1 MIDKHSRKI
10 SYLRVSVTD
19 LCNLRC
25 VYCMPPGG
33 SELSRKEEIL
43 SLEEILKLI
52 KHGVSL
58 GVNKIRITGGEPL
71 VRKGIIS
78 LVNQIAEIKG
88 IDDIAMTTNGV
99 FLKEFATQLKSS
111 GLSRLNISLDT
122 MREDRF
128 AEITRGGNIADVFDG
143 VEAVL
148 KAGFKGTKM
157 NAVVMRGDND
167 DEIHDFVRYIMERDI
182 ELRFIELMASGWK
195 DMVNED
201 RFMPT
206 SEIMERVRGVG
217 ELVPDKQRV
226 GGGPATIYRIKGAL
240 GSIGFISAVSK
251 PFCSTC
257 NRLRLTSDGKLRS
270 CLLTGGEVDIKDIL
284 RSSNLDETE
293 MQDRLTEAFFRVTD
307 MKPIVHSGR
316 NRAVMNQIGG

>member
-43 SLEEILKLI
+43 SLEEILRLI

-78 LVNQIAEIKG
+78 LVKHIAEIKG

-99 FLKEFATQLKSS
+99 FLKEFATELKSS

-122 MREDRF
+122 MRKDRF
-128 AEITRGGNIADVFDG
+128 HAITRGGNIADVFDG

-148 KAGFKGTKM
+148 KAGFKGTKL
-157 NAVVMRGDND
+157 NAVIMRGDND

-195 DMVNED
+195 DMVDED

-206 SEIMERVRGVG
+206 SEIMERVREIG

-251 PFCSTC
+251 PFCKTC

-284 RSSNLDETE
+284 RSSNLDEKE
-293 MQDRLTEAFFRVTD
+293 IQDRLTEAFFKVTD

>member
-99 FLKEFATQLKSS
+99 FLKEFATELKSS

-195 DMVNED
+195 DMVDED

-217 ELVPDKQRV
+217 ELVPDKQRI

-284 RSSNLDETE
+284 RSSNLDEKE

>member
-43 SLEEILKLI
+43 SLEEILKLV

-99 FLKEFATQLKSS
+99 FLKEFATELKSS

>member
-10 SYLRVSVTD
+10 SYLRISVTD
-19 LCNLRC
+19 MCNLRC

-33 SELSRKEEIL
+33 TELSRKEEIL
-43 SLEEILKLI
+43 SFEEILKII

-58 GVNKIRITGGEPL
+58 GINKIRITGGEPL
-71 VRKGIIS
+71 VRKGITS
-78 LVNQIAEIKG
+78 LVRHITGIKG

-99 FLKEFATQLKSS
+99 FLKEFATELKSS

-128 AEITRGGNIADVFDG
+128 HDITRGGKIQEVFEG
-143 VEAVL
+143 VEEVL
-148 KAGFKGTKM
+148 KAGFKRTKM
-157 NAVVMRGDND
+157 NAVVMRGTND
-167 DEIHDFVRYIMERDI
+167 DEIQDFVRYILERDI

-195 DMVNED
+195 NMADEE

-206 SEIMERVRGVG
+206 SEIMEKVKEVG
-217 ELVPDKQRV
+217 DLVPVKQRV
-226 GGGPATIYRIKGAL
+226 GGGPATIYRIKGGL

-257 NRLRLTSDGKLRS
+257 NRLRLTSDGRLRS
-270 CLLTGGEVDIKDIL
+270 CLLSGGEVDVKDIL
-284 RSSNLDETE
+284 RSSDLNEKELAEA
-293 MQDRLTEAFFRVTD
+293 LTEAFIKVTT
-307 MKPIVHSGR
+307 MKPTVHSGK
-316 NRAVMNQIGG
+316 NNAVMNQIGG

>member
-43 SLEEILKLI
+43 SLEEILKLV

-293 MQDRLTEAFFRVTD
+293 MQDKLTEAFLRVTD
-307 MKPIVHSGR
+307 LKPIVHSGR
-316 NRAVMNQIGG
+316 NRALMNQIGG

>member
-43 SLEEILKLI
+43 SLEEILKLV

-195 DMVNED
+195 DMVDED

-217 ELVPDKQRV
+217 ELVPDKQRI

-251 PFCSTC
+251 PFCKTC

-284 RSSNLDETE
+284 RSSNLDEKE

>member
-43 SLEEILKLI
+43 SLEEILRLI

-88 IDDIAMTTNGV
+88 IDDISMTTNGV
-99 FLKEFATQLKSS
+99 FLKEFATELKSS

-148 KAGFKGTKM
+148 KAGFKGTKL
-157 NAVVMRGDND
+157 NAVIMRGDND

-195 DMVNED
+195 DMVDED

-206 SEIMERVRGVG
+206 SEIMERVREVG
-217 ELVPDKQRV
+217 ELVPDKQRI

-284 RSSNLDETE
+284 RTSNLDETE
-293 MQDRLTEAFFRVTD
+293 MQDKLTEAFFRVTD

>member
-1 MIDKHSRKI
+1 
-10 SYLRVSVTD
+10 
-19 LCNLRC
+19 
-25 VYCMPPGG
+25 MPPGG
-33 SELSRKEEIL
+33 TELSMKEEIL
-43 SLEEILKLI
+43 SFEEILKTV

-71 VRKGIIS
+71 VRKDITS
-78 LVNQIAEIKG
+78 LIRRIANIKG
-88 IDDIAMTTNGV
+88 INDVAMTTNGV
-99 FLKEFATQLKSS
+99 FLKEFATELKNS

-128 AEITRGGNIADVFDG
+128 HDITRGGNIQDVFDG

-148 KAGFKGTKM
+148 KVGFKGTKL

-195 DMVNED
+195 DMVDEE
-201 RFMPT
+201 RFVPT
-206 SEIMERVRGVG
+206 SEIMEKVKEVG
-217 ELVPDKQRV
+217 ELIPVKQRV
-226 GGGPATIYRIKGAL
+226 RGGPATIYKIRGAL

-270 CLLTGGEVDIKDIL
+270 CLLRGGEVDIKDIL
-284 RSSNLDETE
+284 RSSNLDEKE
-293 MQDRLTEAFFRVTD
+293 MEDMLTDAFFKATD
-307 MKPIVHSGR
+307 MKPIVHSGK
-316 NRAVMNQIGG
+316 NSAVMNQIGG

>member
-78 LVNQIAEIKG
+78 LVKHITEIKG

-99 FLKEFATQLKSS
+99 FLKEFATELKSS

-148 KAGFKGTKM
+148 KAGFKGTKL
-157 NAVVMRGDND
+157 NAVIMRGDND

-195 DMVNED
+195 DMVDED

-206 SEIMERVRGVG
+206 SEIMERVRGIG

-251 PFCSTC
+251 PFCKTC

-284 RSSNLDETE
+284 RSSNLDEKE
-293 MQDRLTEAFFRVTD
+293 IQDRLTEAFFKVTD

>member
-78 LVNQIAEIKG
+78 LVKHITEIKG

-99 FLKEFATQLKSS
+99 FLKEFATELKSS

-122 MREDRF
+122 MRKDRF
-128 AEITRGGNIADVFDG
+128 AEITRGGNIAVVFEG

-148 KAGFKGTKM
+148 KADFKGTKL
-157 NAVVMRGDND
+157 NAVIMRGDND

-195 DMVNED
+195 DMVDED

-206 SEIMERVRGVG
+206 SEIMERVRGIG

-251 PFCSTC
+251 PFCKTC

-284 RSSNLDETE
+284 RSSNLDEKE
-293 MQDRLTEAFFRVTD
+293 IQDRLTEAFFKVTD

>member
-25 VYCMPPGG
+25 VYCMPPSG
-33 SELSRKEEIL
+33 SELNRKEEIL

-99 FLKEFATQLKSS
+99 FLKEFATELKSS

-195 DMVNED
+195 DMVDED

-217 ELVPDKQRV
+217 ELVPDKQRI

-251 PFCSTC
+251 PFCKTC

-284 RSSNLDETE
+284 RSFNLDEKE

>member
-43 SLEEILKLI
+43 SLEEILKLV

-195 DMVNED
+195 DMVDED

-217 ELVPDKQRV
+217 ELVPDKQRI

>member
-78 LVNQIAEIKG
+78 LVNQISEIKG

-99 FLKEFATQLKSS
+99 FLKEFATELKSS

-195 DMVNED
+195 DMVDED

-217 ELVPDKQRV
+217 ELVPDKQRI

-251 PFCSTC
+251 PFCKTC

-284 RSSNLDETE
+284 RSFNLDEKE

>member
-10 SYLRVSVTD
+10 SYLRISVTD

-25 VYCMPPGG
+25 VYCMPSGG
-33 SELSRKEEIL
+33 TELSMKEEIL
-43 SLEEILKLI
+43 SFEEILKTV

-71 VRKGIIS
+71 VRKDITSLIS
-78 LVNQIAEIKG
+78 RIANIKG
-88 IDDIAMTTNGV
+88 INDVAMTTNGV
-99 FLKEFATQLKSS
+99 FLKEFATELKSS

-128 AEITRGGNIADVFDG
+128 HDITRGGNIQDVFDG

-148 KAGFKGTKM
+148 KAGFKGTKL

-195 DMVNED
+195 DMVDEE
-201 RFMPT
+201 RFVPT
-206 SEIMERVRGVG
+206 SEIMEKVKEVG
-217 ELVPDKQRV
+217 ELIPVKQRV
-226 GGGPATIYRIKGAL
+226 GGGPATIYKIRGAL

-270 CLLTGGEVDIKDIL
+270 CLLRGGEVDIKDIL
-284 RSSNLDETE
+284 RSSNLDEKE
-293 MQDRLTEAFFRVTD
+293 MEDKLTEAFFKATD
-307 MKPIVHSGR
+307 MKPIVHSGK
-316 NRAVMNQIGG
+316 NSAVMNQIGG

>member
-43 SLEEILKLI
+43 SLEEILKLV

-195 DMVNED
+195 DMVDED

-206 SEIMERVRGVG
+206 SEIMERVRGIG

-251 PFCSTC
+251 PFCKTC

-284 RSSNLDETE
+284 RSFNLDEKE

>member
-99 FLKEFATQLKSS
+99 FLKEFATELKSS

-128 AEITRGGNIADVFDG
+128 EEITRGGNIADVFDG

-195 DMVNED
+195 DMVDED

-217 ELVPDKQRV
+217 ELVPDKQRI

-240 GSIGFISAVSK
+240 GSIGFVSAVSK
-251 PFCSTC
+251 PFCKTC

-284 RSSNLDETE
+284 RSFNLDEKE

>member
-1 MIDKHSRKI
+1 
-10 SYLRVSVTD
+10 
-19 LCNLRC
+19 
-25 VYCMPPGG
+25 MPPGG

-78 LVNQIAEIKG
+78 LVNQIAEIKD

-99 FLKEFATQLKSS
+99 FLKEFATELKSS

-195 DMVNED
+195 DMVDED

-217 ELVPDKQRV
+217 ELVPDKQRI

-251 PFCSTC
+251 PFCKTC

-270 CLLTGGEVDIKDIL
+270 CLLTGGEVDIKGIL

-293 MQDRLTEAFFRVTD
+293 MQDKLTEAFLRVTD
-307 MKPIVHSGR
+307 LKPIVHSGR

>member
-99 FLKEFATQLKSS
+99 FLKEFATELKSS

-143 VEAVL
+143 IEAVL
-148 KAGFKGTKM
+148 KAGFRGTKM

-195 DMVNED
+195 DMVDED

-217 ELVPDKQRV
+217 ELVPDKQRI

-251 PFCSTC
+251 PFCKTC

-284 RSSNLDETE
+284 RSFNLDEKE

>member
-1 MIDKHSRKI
+1 MIDKHSRRI
-10 SYLRVSVTD
+10 SYLRISVTD

-25 VYCMPPGG
+25 VYCMPSQGIKLH
-33 SELSRKEEIL
+33 ERNTILSFEEIL
-43 SLEEILKLI
+43 AIV

-71 VRKGIIS
+71 VRKGITS
-78 LVNQIAEIKG
+78 LINHIANIKG
-88 IDDIAMTTNGV
+88 INDIAMTTNGV
-99 FLKEFATQLKSS
+99 FLKEFATELKSS

-128 AEITRGGNIADVFDG
+128 HNITRGGNIQDVFDG

-148 KAGFKGTKM
+148 KSGFKGTKV
-157 NAVVMRGDND
+157 NVVVMRGQND
-167 DEIHDFVRYIMERDI
+167 DEIQDFVRYILERDI

-195 DMVNED
+195 DMVEEE

-206 SEIMERVRGVG
+206 SEIMQKVEEVG
-217 ELVPDKQRV
+217 ELVPIKQRM
-226 GGGPATIYRIKGAL
+226 GGGPATIYKIKGAL
-240 GSIGFISAVSK
+240 GTIGFISAVSK

-270 CLLTGGEVDIKDIL
+270 CLLRGGEVDVKDIL
-284 RSSNLDETE
+284 RSGISCREELSNKLTGAF
-293 MQDRLTEAFFRVTD
+293 MQATN
-307 MKPIVHSGR
+307 MKPITHSGK
-316 NRAVMNQIGG
+316 NNAVMYQIGG

>member
-25 VYCMPPGG
+25 VYCMPPDG

-43 SLEEILKLI
+43 SLEEILKLT

-99 FLKEFATQLKSS
+99 FLKEFATELKSS

-195 DMVNED
+195 DMVDED

-217 ELVPDKQRV
+217 ELVPDKQRI

-251 PFCSTC
+251 PFCKTC

-284 RSSNLDETE
+284 RSFNLDEKE

>member
-25 VYCMPPGG
+25 VYCMPPDG

-99 FLKEFATQLKSS
+99 FLKEFATELKSS

-148 KAGFKGTKM
+148 KAGFRGTKM

-195 DMVNED
+195 DMVDED

-217 ELVPDKQRV
+217 ELVPDKQRI

-251 PFCSTC
+251 PFCKTC

-284 RSSNLDETE
+284 RSFNLDEKE

>member
-1 MIDKHSRKI
+1 
-10 SYLRVSVTD
+10 
-19 LCNLRC
+19 
-25 VYCMPPGG
+25 MPPGG

-43 SLEEILKLI
+43 SLEEILKII

-78 LVNQIAEIKG
+78 LVNQIAEIRG

-99 FLKEFATQLKSS
+99 FLKEFATELKSS

-157 NAVVMRGDND
+157 NAVIMRGDND

-195 DMVNED
+195 VMVDED

-206 SEIMERVRGVG
+206 SEIMERVQEVG

-270 CLLTGGEVDIKDIL
+270 CLLSGGEVDIKDIL
-284 RSSNLDETE
+284 RSSNLDEAA
-293 MQDRLTEAFFRVTD
+293 MQDMLTEAFIKVTD
-307 MKPIVHSGR
+307 MKPVVHSGR